1 TAGNFSGTISE
12 QSASEIVPQPTN
24 PATTFAGS
32 TGAIRGVVTD
42 PMGAVVPGAEVSA
55 TRENTSQKFTTTTD
69 DEGRYLLRNVPV
81 GLYSLRIE
89 AAGFKSFV
97 VDHVFVYSS
106 NVVEVNATLNV
117 GGVSETVSVA
127 SEGSTVLQ
135 TSTANSA
142 VTVQH
147 VNALVVDP
155 RAARSKQQV
164 ATPRLREYFPE
175 TLVWQPALETDRL
188 GRAQI
193 NFKLA
198 DNITTWKM
206 AVFGSTEDG
215 QIGSVEKEIKAF
227 QP

>member
-32 TGAIRGVVTD
+32 TGAIRGVVKD
-42 PMGAVVPGAEVSA
+42 PNGAVVPGAEVSA
-55 TRENTSQKFTTTTD
+55 TRENSSEKFTTTTD

-81 GLYSLRIE
+81 GLYSLRIQ
-89 AAGFKSFV
+89 ANGFNPYV
-97 VDHVFVYSS
+97 VDRVFVYSS

-117 GGVSETVSVA
+117 GTVDETVSVV
-127 SEGSTVLQ
+127 SEGSQALN
-135 TSTANSA
+135 STATSVA
-142 VTVQH
+142 TVQH
-147 VNALVVDP
+147 VNAWVVDP

-175 TLVWQPALETDRL
+175 TLVWHPALETERL

-193 NFKLA
+193 
-198 DNITTWKM
+198 
-206 AVFGSTEDG
+206 
-215 QIGSVEKEIKAF
+215 
-227 QP
+227 